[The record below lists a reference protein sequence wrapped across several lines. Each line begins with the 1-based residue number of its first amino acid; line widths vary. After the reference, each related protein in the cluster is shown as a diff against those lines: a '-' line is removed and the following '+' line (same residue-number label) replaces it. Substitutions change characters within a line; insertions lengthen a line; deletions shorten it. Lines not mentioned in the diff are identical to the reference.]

1 MDAHKRYPG
10 ILARARRGRQKKS
23 SDGGESTMLYNW
35 FTSDIYSIP
44 LLYALM
50 SADAISVSVVLCVLL
65 ARASFYFKSHR
76 REHISITFYKL
87 PIKKKSTHN
96 QTLSGKVTRSASR
109 DRQAHTVSLQES
121 ANHTVV
127 GWELP

>member
-1 MDAHKRYPG
+1 M
-10 ILARARRGRQKKS
+10 ARRGRQKKS
-23 SDGGESTMLYNW
+23 SDGEECTMLYRW
-35 FTSDIYSIP
+35 FTPDIYSIP

-50 SADAISVSVVLCVLL
+50 GADAISVSVVLCVLL

-87 PIKKKSTHN
+87 PKKKKIYPQPNTEWE
-96 QTLSGKVTRSASR
+96 GTRSASK

-121 ANHTVV
+121 ANRTVV